1 MTIKPCE
8 FINGTCTHCKAP
20 EQGECEGWVPS
31 DREQFMDEIASLTI
45 ANKDLQDWF
54 DAIKADH
61 EALKDAAKLALVAL
75 NGVVDFD
82 PDARAQ
88 WSVSGGSIEAHECNA
103 AITALKAVL

>member
-61 EALKDAAKLALVAL
+61 NALKDAARFALDAL
-75 NGVVDFD
+75 EYHT
-82 PDARAQ
+82 AQ
-88 WSVSGGSIEAHECNA
+88 TRPIERTQI
-103 AITALKAVL
+103 AIEILKAVL